1 VEVVRNNIRFG
12 DFGVVLDHFL
22 RSVSVLVCEA
32 GLDEGWGRVW
42 RSLLSKGA
50 IDLSVPDLATL
61 HQRRSE
67 KWSGNDPDVLASTV
81 AEMDFPLASEIT
93 AALHAAINRHDLGY
107 TPPAGT
113 QLPAAFASFAGRR
126 LGWTVDQD
134 QITLVPDVMAGLIEL
149 CRVLIEPGEQVA
161 FFTPAYPPFFDELP
175 QARVQLVQLP
185 LEADGVIVDLELEAA
200 LARGLRALVLTNP
213 HNPTGR
219 VLSRPELE
227 QIAELCDSFGCWVLA
242 DEIHAPL
249 VLKGATHTPWL
260 EVSDAA
266 RERGIALTSA
276 SKAFNVAGLKA
287 ALMITASDRARDAVR
302 RVPSLTDRVGLLGVI
317 AAEAAFTS
325 GDRWLDA
332 VRDQLAANRQLL
344 GDLLAAEASKIN
356 WTMPEASY
364 LAWLDCRALGLGDN
378 PSETFLQRGRVAL
391 SRGLDYGREGA
402 GFVRLNFGTSPEHV
416 TEAVRRMARAVS

>member
-1 VEVVRNNIRFG
+1 MRRF
-12 DFGVVLDHFL
+12 L
-22 RSVSVLVCEA
+22 SEA
-32 GLDEGWGRVW
+32 
-42 RSLLSKGA
+42 A
-50 IDLSVPDLATL
+50 IDLQVPDLATL
-61 HQRRSE
+61 HERRSE
-67 KWSGNDPDVLASTV
+67 KWSGGEEHVLPSTV
-81 AEMDFPLASEIT
+81 AEMDFPLAPEIT
-93 AALHAAINRHDLGY
+93 AALHAAIDRHDLGY
-107 TPPAGT
+107 SPPSGT
-113 QLPAAFASFAGRR
+113 QLPAAFAGFARR
-126 LGWTVDQD
+126 QLGWTVDQD

-149 CRVLIEPGEQVA
+149 CRVLVEPGEQVA

-175 QARVQLVQLP
+175 QARVPLVQLP
-185 LEADGVIVDLELEAA
+185 LDADGVIVDLELEAA
-200 LARGLRALVLTNP
+200 LAGGVRALVLTNP

-249 VLKGATHTPWL
+249 VLKGAIHTPWL

-276 SKAFNVAGLKA
+276 SKAFNVAGLKT

-332 VRDQLAANRQLL
+332 VRDQLTGNRQLL
-344 GDLLAAEASKIN
+344 GDLLAAEVPKIN
-356 WTMPEASY
+356 WSPPQASY

-378 PSETFLQRGRVAL
+378 PSEMFLQRGRVAL

-402 GFVRLNFGTSPEHV
+402 GFVRLNFGTSSEHV
-416 TEAVRRMARAVS
+416 TDAVHRMARAMS

>member
-1 VEVVRNNIRFG
+1 M
-12 DFGVVLDHFL
+12 
-22 RSVSVLVCEA
+22 SEA
-32 GLDEGWGRVW
+32 
-42 RSLLSKGA
+42 A
-50 IDLSVPDLATL
+50 IDLQVPDLATL
-61 HQRRSE
+61 HERRSE
-67 KWSGNDPDVLASTV
+67 KWSGGEEHVLPSTV
-81 AEMDFPLASEIT
+81 AEMDFPLAPEIT
-93 AALHAAINRHDLGY
+93 AALHAAIDRHDLGY
-107 TPPAGT
+107 TPPSGT
-113 QLPAAFASFAGRR
+113 QLPAAFAGFARR
-126 LGWTVDQD
+126 QLGWTVDQD

-149 CRVLIEPGEQVA
+149 CRVLVEPGAQVA

-175 QARVQLVQLP
+175 QARVHLVQLP
-185 LEADGVIVDLELEAA
+185 LEAEDVIVDLELEAA
-200 LARGLRALVLTNP
+200 LAGGVRALVLTNP

-249 VLKGATHTPWL
+249 VLKDATHTPWL
-260 EVSDAA
+260 GVSDAA

-276 SKAFNVAGLKA
+276 SKAFNVAGLKT

-302 RVPSLTDRVGLLGVI
+302 SVPSLTDRVGLLGVI

-332 VRDQLAANRQLL
+332 VRDQLTGNRQLL
-344 GDLLAAEASKIN
+344 GDLLAAEVPKIN
-356 WTMPEASY
+356 WSPPQASY

-378 PSETFLQRGRVAL
+378 PSEMFLQRGRVAL

-402 GFVRLNFGTSPEHV
+402 GFVRLNFGTSSEHV
-416 TEAVRRMARAVS
+416 TDAVHRMARAMS

>member
-1 VEVVRNNIRFG
+1 
-12 DFGVVLDHFL
+12 
-22 RSVSVLVCEA
+22 
-32 GLDEGWGRVW
+32 
-42 RSLLSKGA
+42 LSAGA
-50 IDLSVPDLATL
+50 IDLAVPDLTTL

-67 KWSGNDPDVLASTV
+67 KWSGDEEDVLASTV
-81 AEMDFPLASEIT
+81 AEMDFPLAPEI
-93 AALHAAINRHDLGY
+93 ASALHAAIDRHDLGY
-107 TPPAGT
+107 TPPKET
-113 QLPAAFASFAGRR
+113 QLPTAFAGFARRR
-126 LGWTVDQD
+126 LNWKVDQD

-149 CRVLIEPGEQVA
+149 CRALVEPGEQVA
-161 FFTPAYPPFFDELP
+161 FFTPAYPPFFNELP

-185 LEADGVIVDLELEAA
+185 LDADGVIVDLELEAA
-200 LARGLRALVLTNP
+200 LAGGVRALVLTNP

-219 VLSRPELE
+219 VLRRPELE

-249 VLKGATHTPWL
+249 VLEGATHTPWL

-287 ALMITASDRARDAVR
+287 ALMITASDRARDAVQ
-302 RVPSLTDRVGLLGVI
+302 RVPPLTDRVGLLGVL
-317 AAEAAFTS
+317 AAEAAFRY

-344 GDLLAAEASKIN
+344 GDLLATELPKIK
-356 WTMPEASY
+356 WTPPKASY
-364 LAWLDCRALGLGDN
+364 LAWLDCRALDLGDN
-378 PSETFLQRGRVAL
+378 PSETFLERGRVAL
-391 SRGLDYGREGA
+391 SRGLDYGREGT

-416 TEAVRRMARAVS
+416 TDAVHRMARAMS